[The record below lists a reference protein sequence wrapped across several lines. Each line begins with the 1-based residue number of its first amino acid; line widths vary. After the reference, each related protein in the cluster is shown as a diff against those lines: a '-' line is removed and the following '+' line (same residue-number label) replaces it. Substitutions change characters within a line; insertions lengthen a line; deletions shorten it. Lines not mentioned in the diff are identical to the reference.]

1 MQEAENRALN
11 MALVKKRKIGK
22 WKLNI
27 EKLIQTHVN
36 SSVFQVLWCKT
47 CCITRSSS
55 VNGLKL
61 CPRCKASAAQQPLI
75 IHPRLVGAII
85 IPHYILKACSAPRHR
100 DTRVHETFSG
110 ASSFTPSFFSCRLK
124 YPTHESFRVEI
135 ISGDYEGDSSGW
147 VLCFGFFHVVFFF
160 FFSFRL
166 CLVNGLM
173 VIVWIRRRV
182 WKQNGGCLRLTSSDN
197 WRS

>member
-11 MALVKKRKIGK
+11 MALVKRKKNWEMKVKYREIDS
-22 WKLNI
+22 N
-27 EKLIQTHVN
+27 THVN
-36 SSVFQVLWCKT
+36 SSVFQVLWCET

-147 VLCFGFFHVVFFF
+147 VLCFLF

-173 VIVWIRRRV
+173 VLFGFIAGCENRTVAVW
-182 WKQNGGCLRLTSSDN
+182 G
-197 WRS
+197 